1 LAANAGL
8 SRDAEEFLSYLT
20 VERGRAPSSISA
32 YRSDLVS
39 YERFLLAQGLT
50 IAEVSADTIEAYVAL
65 LAASQRPSSIAR
77 ALAAVRGL
85 HRFCVDERG
94 APGDPTEGVS
104 TPRIPQAIPK
114 ALTEDEV
121 ELLLSAVIG
130 DDPSAVRNRAILE
143 TLYATGMRI
152 SELAGLRLGDLD
164 TRRGLA
170 VAYGKGS
177 KERLV
182 PVGSFALRA
191 LEAWLGP
198 EGRPAMAPGRWA
210 RRTDEESVFIAT
222 RGRRMSRQAIWQ
234 VVRNAAEKVDL
245 DDRVT
250 PHVLRHSCATHLLE
264 HGADIRMVQEL
275 LGHATITTT
284 QVYTRVSPELLRRVY
299 EQAHPRALA
308 TRGGTAAASGRRP
321 TRARRPQAVAG
332 RSRDGGGPS
341 RAPALEGPP
350 RA

>member
-1 LAANAGL
+1 MAAPAVL
-8 SRDAEEFLSYLT
+8 SRDAEEFLSYLA
-20 VERGRAPSSISA
+20 VERGRASASISA
-32 YRSDLVS
+32 YRRDLVA
-39 YERFLLAQGLT
+39 YEGFLAGRSVSLAQ
-50 IAEVSADTIEAYVAL
+50 ADAGVVEAYVAL
-65 LAASQRPSSIAR
+65 LSETRRPSSTAR

-94 APGDPTEGVS
+94 APSDPTEGVS

-114 ALTEDEV
+114 ALTEAEV
-121 ELLLSAVIG
+121 ELLLSAVVG
-130 DDPSAVRNRAILE
+130 DDPRALRDRAILE

-164 TRRGLA
+164 AERGLA

-182 PVGSFALRA
+182 PVGRHALGA

-198 EGRPAMAPGRWA
+198 GGRPVMAPTRWA
-210 RRTDEESVFIAT
+210 RRADEEAVFIST
-222 RGRRMSRQAIWQ
+222 RGRRMSRQTMWQ
-234 VVRNAAEKVDL
+234 VVRSAAAKVKLEDK
-245 DDRVT
+245 VS

-264 HGADIRMVQEL
+264 HGADIRVVQEL

-308 TRGGTAAASGRRP
+308 TRSDGTARTSPAG
-321 TRARRPQAVAG
+321 TAVG
-332 RSRDGGGPS
+332 SS
-341 RAPALEGPP
+341 
-350 RA
+350 

>member
-1 LAANAGL
+1 LAAQAAL
-8 SRDAEEFLSYLT
+8 SRDAEEFLSYLS
-20 VERGRAPSSISA
+20 VERGRAPASISA
-32 YRSDLVS
+32 YRRDLGA
-39 YERFLLAQGLT
+39 YEGFL
-50 IAEVSADTIEAYVAL
+50 AERGVALSHVDSSVVEAYVAL
-65 LAASQRPSSIAR
+65 LAASKRPTSTAR

-94 APGDPTEGVS
+94 IALDPTEGVS

-114 ALTEDEV
+114 ALSEEQV
-121 ELLLSAVIG
+121 EILLSAVIG
-130 DDPSAVRNRAILE
+130 DDPRALRNRAILE

-164 TRRGLA
+164 MEKSMA

-182 PVGSFALRA
+182 PIGRHALSA
-191 LEAWLGP
+191 LEEWLGP
-198 EGRPAMAPGRWA
+198 AGRPAMAPVRWA
-210 RRTDEESVFIAT
+210 RRADAEAIFIST

-234 VVRNAAEKVDL
+234 VVRAAAVKVKLEDK
-245 DDRVT
+245 VS

-264 HGADIRMVQEL
+264 HGADIRVVQEL

-299 EQAHPRALA
+299 EKAHPRALI
-308 TRGGTAAASGRRP
+308 
-321 TRARRPQAVAG
+321 ARR
-332 RSRDGGGPS
+332 
-341 RAPALEGPP
+341 
-350 RA
+350 

>member
-1 LAANAGL
+1 MAAQAAL
-8 SRDAEEFLSYLT
+8 SRDAEEFLSYLS
-20 VERGRAPSSISA
+20 VERGRAPASISA
-32 YRSDLVS
+32 YRRDLGA
-39 YERFLLAQGLT
+39 YEQFLADRGMALAHVDSG
-50 IAEVSADTIEAYVAL
+50 VVEAYVAL
-65 LAASQRPSSIAR
+65 LAASKRPTSTAR

-94 APGDPTEGVS
+94 IAVDPTEGVS

-114 ALTEDEV
+114 ALSEEQV

-130 DDPSAVRNRAILE
+130 DDPRALRNRAILE

-164 TRRGLA
+164 MAKSMA

-182 PVGSFALRA
+182 PIGRHALSA
-191 LEAWLGP
+191 LEEWLGP
-198 EGRPAMAPGRWA
+198 EGRPAMAPVRWA
-210 RRTDEESVFIAT
+210 RRADAEAVFIST
-222 RGRRMSRQAIWQ
+222 RGRRMSRQAVWQ
-234 VVRNAAEKVDL
+234 VVRAAAVKVKLEDK
-245 DDRVT
+245 VS

-264 HGADIRMVQEL
+264 HGADIRVVQEL

-299 EQAHPRALA
+299 EKAHPRALI
-308 TRGGTAAASGRRP
+308 
-321 TRARRPQAVAG
+321 ARR
-332 RSRDGGGPS
+332 
-341 RAPALEGPP
+341 
-350 RA
+350 

>member
-1 LAANAGL
+1 MAGQAAL
-8 SRDAEEFLSYLT
+8 SRDAEEFLSYLS
-20 VERGRAPSSISA
+20 VERGRAPASISA
-32 YRSDLVS
+32 YRRDLGA
-39 YERFLLAQGLT
+39 YEQFL
-50 IAEVSADTIEAYVAL
+50 ADRGVALSHVDSGVVEAYVAL
-65 LAASQRPSSIAR
+65 LAASKRPTSTAR

-94 APGDPTEGVS
+94 IAVDPTEGVS

-114 ALTEDEV
+114 ALSEEQV

-130 DDPSAVRNRAILE
+130 DDPRALRNRAILE

-164 TRRGLA
+164 MAKSMA

-182 PVGSFALRA
+182 PIGRHALSA
-191 LEAWLGP
+191 LEEWLGP
-198 EGRPAMAPGRWA
+198 EGRPAMAPVRWA
-210 RRTDEESVFIAT
+210 RRADAEAIFIST
-222 RGRRMSRQAIWQ
+222 RGRRMSRQAVWQ
-234 VVRNAAEKVDL
+234 VVRAAAVKVKLEDK
-245 DDRVT
+245 VS

-264 HGADIRMVQEL
+264 HGADIRVVQEL

-299 EQAHPRALA
+299 EKAHPRALI
-308 TRGGTAAASGRRP
+308 
-321 TRARRPQAVAG
+321 ARR
-332 RSRDGGGPS
+332 
-341 RAPALEGPP
+341 
-350 RA
+350 

>member
-1 LAANAGL
+1 LAAKAQL

-20 VERGRAPSSISA
+20 VERGRAPASISA
-32 YRSDLVS
+32 YRRDLVA
-39 YERFLLAQGLT
+39 YEHFLADRGVTLLEADVGL
-50 IAEVSADTIEAYVAL
+50 IEAYVAL
-65 LAASQRPSSIAR
+65 LSETRRASSTAR

-94 APGDPTEGVS
+94 ATVDPTEGVS

-114 ALTEDEV
+114 ALSETEV

-130 DDPSAVRNRAILE
+130 EDPRALRDRAILE

-164 TRRGLA
+164 LGRGLA

-182 PVGSFALRA
+182 PVGSHAVSA
-191 LEAWLGP
+191 LEAWLGSQ
-198 EGRPAMAPGRWA
+198 GRSAMAPARWA
-210 RRTDEESVFIAT
+210 RRVDAEAVFIST
-222 RGRRMSRQAIWQ
+222 RGRRMSRQAVWQ
-234 VVRNAAEKVDL
+234 VVRTAATKVKL
-245 DDRVT
+245 EDRVS

-264 HGADIRMVQEL
+264 HGADIRVVQEL

-284 QVYTRVSPELLRRVY
+284 QVYTKVSPELLRRVY
-299 EQAHPRALA
+299 EQAHPRALVTRA
-308 TRGGTAAASGRRP
+308 TSPAPGAAGRR
-321 TRARRPQAVAG
+321 
-332 RSRDGGGPS
+332 
-341 RAPALEGPP
+341 
-350 RA
+350 

>member
-1 LAANAGL
+1 LAAKAQL

-20 VERGRAPSSISA
+20 VERGRAPASISA
-32 YRSDLVS
+32 YRRDLVA
-39 YERFLLAQGLT
+39 YEHFLADRGVTLLEADVGL
-50 IAEVSADTIEAYVAL
+50 IEAYVAL
-65 LAASQRPSSIAR
+65 LSETRRASSTAR

-94 APGDPTEGVS
+94 ATVDPTEGVS

-114 ALTEDEV
+114 ALSETEV

-130 DDPSAVRNRAILE
+130 EDPRALRDRAILE

-164 TRRGLA
+164 LGRGLA

-182 PVGSFALRA
+182 PVGSHAVSA
-191 LEAWLGP
+191 LEVWLGSQ
-198 EGRPAMAPGRWA
+198 GRSAMAPARWA
-210 RRTDEESVFIAT
+210 RRVDAEAVFIST
-222 RGRRMSRQAIWQ
+222 RGRRMSRQAMWQ
-234 VVRNAAEKVDL
+234 VVRTAATKVKL
-245 DDRVT
+245 EDRVS

-264 HGADIRMVQEL
+264 HGADIRVVQEL

-284 QVYTRVSPELLRRVY
+284 QVYTKVSPELLRRVY
-299 EQAHPRALA
+299 EQAHPRALVTRA
-308 TRGGTAAASGRRP
+308 TSPAPGAAALSLTGTLRRGGAPGAAA
-321 TRARRPQAVAG
+321 
-332 RSRDGGGPS
+332 
-341 RAPALEGPP
+341 AL
-350 RA
+350 